1 MHVIIDAGA
10 LAPPFVPQLDGLGD
24 RRHFGR
30 CPSVSLDGGAA
41 EALPALLAAGGQPFR
56 EF

>member
-1 MHVIIDAGA
+1 V
-10 LAPPFVPQLDGLGD
+10 LEPPFVPHLDGLGD

-30 CPSVSLDGGAA
+30 CASVSFDGGAP
-41 EALPALLAAGGQPFR
+41 EALPALLAAGGQAFR

>member
-1 MHVIIDAGA
+1 M
-10 LAPPFVPQLDGLGD
+10 PQLDGLGD

-30 CPSVSLDGGAA
+30 CASVSLDGGAA

>member
-1 MHVIIDAGA
+1 MVLLAPAGA
-10 LAPPFVPQLDGLGD
+10 LAPPFVPHLEGQGD

-30 CPSVSLDGGAA
+30 CSSVSLDGGAA
-41 EALPALLAAGGQPFR
+41 EMLPTLLAGGGNAFR